1 MGNTPETQV
10 DATTVENG
18 KKAFQPRDITHEPST
33 FSLPDESWTSM
44 FETAC
49 AFEPEYYQRVMLNLI
64 RHPEIASTYLF
75 RAEIFYD
82 SFNDPEGKFVKHIKA
97 DYQPL
102 PCHVPGYQL
111 EQTIVRRMI
120 PRNPQRDNPLVQ
132 TCHVFQKRDDAG
144 SVRNLVVYI
153 PHAQSASEVP
163 FYHPTVAALAF
174 LHTWPSSHPTP
185 NPSPNASPTTLGQF
199 SIHYRLFPTHP
210 LDNRLT
216 RTALSL
222 LTLINKHSLGQKA
235 GYTKR
240 VHHDQVIP
248 QARFQDTY
256 TRLKTVY
263 AKNLIDGWVEQT
275 PPGKHVFEDLGI
287 AAFLLELWRDMYA
300 TPIANDA
307 SGAGKEKRE
316 SDEQHPAQSKDD
328 KEAASIKPPF
338 PGFVDIGCGNGVLVH
353 VLRSEGYPGWGFD
366 ARRRKTWDTFP
377 PAVRD
382 DLKEMVLV
390 PESFTRA
397 AGAATSAAAD
407 AATTP
412 LADLKLSDDNATA
425 GAPASFFHNGIF
437 PPGTFIISNHAD
449 ELTPWTPLLAF
460 LSCSPF
466 IAIPCCSHNF
476 AGAKFRAP
484 VQKSASDR
492 KEKEKAKEKREE
504 ERGGATGSL
513 AAGNKKGNGG
523 KNQQPSAY
531 ATLCDWVARLA
542 EDVGFVPEK
551 EMLRIPSTRNAGI
564 IGRRRRGERRG
575 DDEGETQLDD
585 RLEVVRKLLVK
596 EMGGNVDGAGGLEG
610 VGREWVERAGKL
622 VKGQG
627 GGH

>member
-1 MGNTPETQV
+1 MGNTAETQV

-18 KKAFQPRDITHEPST
+18 KKAFQPREITQEPST
-33 FSLPDESWTSM
+33 FSLPDEPWTSM
-44 FETAC
+44 FETPC

-82 SFNDPEGKFVKHIKA
+82 SFNDPEGKFIKHIKA
-97 DYQPL
+97 EYQPL
-102 PCHVPGYQL
+102 LCQVPGYVL

-120 PRNPQRDNPLVQ
+120 PRNPQRDDPLVQ
-132 TCHVFQKRDDAG
+132 TCHIFQKKEDDG
-144 SVRNLVVYI
+144 SVRNLVLYI

-174 LHTWPSSHPTP
+174 LHTWPSST
-185 NPSPNASPTTLGQF
+185 SPNASSTTLGQF

-256 TRLKTVY
+256 TRLKTAY
-263 AKNLIDGWVEQT
+263 AKDLIAGWVEQT

-300 TPIANDA
+300 APIVDDDA
-307 SGAGKEKRE
+307 GDTSSKNEEGARPHAKE
-316 SDEQHPAQSKDD
+316 SN
-328 KEAASIKPPF
+328 KPPF

-353 VLRSEGYPGWGFD
+353 VLRAEGYPGWGFD
-366 ARRRKTWDTFP
+366 ARRRKTWDTFG
-377 PAVRD
+377 PAVQAH
-382 DLKEMVLV
+382 LKEMVLV
-390 PESFTRA
+390 PEPFARA
-397 AGAATSAAAD
+397 TAATSTTTADDPSADPTTAANN
-407 AATTP
+407 
-412 LADLKLSDDNATA
+412 S
-425 GAPASFFHNGIF
+425 SFHNGIF

-460 LSCSPF
+460 LSRSPF

-484 VQKSASDR
+484 VQKPATAAAAEKKEKKEGE
-492 KEKEKAKEKREE
+492 KEKEKEE
-504 ERGGATGSL
+504 GKGENTGSL
-513 AAGNKKGNGG
+513 AAAQKQKSNG

-542 EDVGFVPEK
+542 ADVGFVPEK

-564 IGRRRRGERRG
+564 IGRKRRGEG
-575 DDEGETQLDD
+575 EGEGLGLDE
-585 RLEVVRKLLVK
+585 RLEVVRKLLVE
-596 EMGGNVDGAGGLEG
+596 EMAWQKSAAFIIHRIYL
-610 VGREWVERAGKL
+610 
-622 VKGQG
+622 
-627 GGH
+627 

>member
-1 MGNTPETQV
+1 MTETQV
-10 DATTVENG
+10 DATTIENG
-18 KKAFQPRDITHEPST
+18 KKAFQPRDITQEPAS
-33 FSLPDESWTSM
+33 FSLPDEIWTPM
-44 FETAC
+44 FETPC

-75 RAEIFYD
+75 SAEIFYD
-82 SFNDPEGKFVKHIKA
+82 SFNDPEGKFVKHIKT
-97 DYQPL
+97 DYQPR
-102 PCHVPGYQL
+102 PCHVPGYEL

-132 TCHVFQKRDDAG
+132 TCHIFQNKDDSG
-144 SVRNLVVYI
+144 STSNLVIYI
-153 PHAQSASEVP
+153 PHAESASDVP

-174 LHTWPSSHPTP
+174 LHTWPSPTP
-185 NPSPNASPTTLGQF
+185 DASPLGHF

-240 VHHDQVIP
+240 VHHDQLIP

-256 TRLKTVY
+256 TRLKTAY
-263 AKNLIDGWVEQT
+263 AKDLIAGWVEQT

-287 AAFLLELWRDMYA
+287 AAFLLELWKDMYA
-300 TPIANDA
+300 APVVGDGGELME
-307 SGAGKEKRE
+307 GAKGDEVEVGVGK
-316 SDEQHPAQSKDD
+316 D
-328 KEAASIKPPF
+328 KEEKAKPPF
-338 PGFVDIGCGNGVLVH
+338 PGFVDIGCGNGLLVY

-377 PAVRD
+377 PAVQQN
-382 DLKEMVLV
+382 LKEMVLV
-390 PESFTRA
+390 PEPFVRA
-397 AGAATSAAAD
+397 STTADLLLTNLKIDDNSGAA
-407 AATTP
+407 
-412 LADLKLSDDNATA
+412 N
-425 GAPASFFHNGIF
+425 APADDKFHNGIF
-437 PPGTFIISNHAD
+437 TPGTFIISNHAD
-449 ELTPWTPLLAF
+449 ELTPWTPLLAY
-460 LSCSPF
+460 LSRSPF

-484 VQKSASDR
+484 VQKAAANN
-492 KEKEKAKEKREE
+492 KKEE
-504 ERGGATGSL
+504 EGGKGGKTGSL
-513 AAGNKKGNGG
+513 GDNKKSGSG

-542 EDVGFVPEK
+542 ADVGFVPEK

-564 IGRRRRGERRG
+564 VGRRRRRGEEDG
-575 DDEGETQLDD
+575 EAEGEQGQEFDE
-585 RLEVVRKLLVK
+585 RLEVVRKLLVR
-596 EMGGNVDGAGGLEG
+596 EMGGNVDGVGGLEA

>member
-1 MGNTPETQV
+1 MSETQV
-10 DATTVENG
+10 DATMLENG
-18 KKAFQPRDITHEPST
+18 KKAFQPRDITQEPAS
-33 FSLPDESWTSM
+33 FSLPDEIWTPM
-44 FETAC
+44 FETPC

-97 DYQPL
+97 DYQPRL
-102 PCHVPGYQL
+102 CHVPGYEL

-132 TCHVFQKRDDAG
+132 TCHIFQKKDDSG
-144 SVRNLVVYI
+144 STSNLVIYI
-153 PHAQSASEVP
+153 PHAESASDVP
-163 FYHPTVAALAF
+163 FYHPTVASLAF
-174 LHTWPSSHPTP
+174 LHTWPSPTP
-185 NPSPNASPTTLGQF
+185 ENSSSPSPLGHF

-240 VHHDQVIP
+240 VHHDQLIP

-263 AKNLIDGWVEQT
+263 AKDLIAGWVEQT

-287 AAFLLELWRDMYA
+287 AAFLLELWKDMYA
-300 TPIANDA
+300 APVVGDGDA
-307 SGAGKEKRE
+307 GVNGEGVDAGDGKEKE
-316 SDEQHPAQSKDD
+316 DD
-328 KEAASIKPPF
+328 DKPPF
-338 PGFVDIGCGNGVLVH
+338 PGFVDIGCGNGLLVY

-377 PAVRD
+377 PTVQQN
-382 DLKEMVLV
+382 LKEMVLV
-390 PESFTRA
+390 PEPFVRA
-397 AGAATSAAAD
+397 STT
-407 AATTP
+407 TTP
-412 LADLKLSDDNATA
+412 TDDANAALLTNLKIDDHNSSGGAN
-425 GAPASFFHNGIF
+425 APADKFHNGIF
-437 PPGTFIISNHAD
+437 AAGTFIISNHAD
-449 ELTPWTPLLAF
+449 ELTPWTPLLAY
-460 LSCSPF
+460 LSRSPF

-484 VQKSASDR
+484 VQKAAANN
-492 KEKEKAKEKREE
+492 KKEEGEEKEGK
-504 ERGGATGSL
+504 GGKTGSL
-513 AAGNKKGNGG
+513 GDSKKSG

-531 ATLCDWVARLA
+531 ATLCDWVSRLA
-542 EDVGFVPEK
+542 ADVGFVPEK

-564 IGRRRRGERRG
+564 VGRRRRRKEEEEDGEAEG
-575 DDEGETQLDD
+575 QGQELDE
-585 RLEVVRKLLVK
+585 RLEVVRKLLVR
-596 EMGGNVDGAGGLEG
+596 EMGGNVDGVGGLEA

>member
-1 MGNTPETQV
+1 MGNTTETQV

-18 KKAFQPRDITHEPST
+18 KKAFQPREITQEPST
-33 FSLPDESWTSM
+33 FSLPDEPWTSM
-44 FETAC
+44 FETPC

-82 SFNDPEGKFVKHIKA
+82 SFNDPEGKFIKHIKA
-97 DYQPL
+97 EYQPL
-102 PCHVPGYQL
+102 PCQVPGYAL

-120 PRNPQRDNPLVQ
+120 PRNPQRDDPLVQ
-132 TCHVFQKRDDAG
+132 TCHIFQKKEDDG
-144 SVRNLVVYI
+144 SLRNLVLYI

-174 LHTWPSSHPTP
+174 LHTWPSSA
-185 NPSPNASPTTLGQF
+185 SPNASSTTLGQF

-256 TRLKTVY
+256 TRLKTAY
-263 AKNLIDGWVEQT
+263 AKDLIAGWVEQT

-300 TPIANDA
+300 TPIADDA
-307 SGAGKEKRE
+307 GGTSSKNEEEGARPHAKE
-316 SDEQHPAQSKDD
+316 SN
-328 KEAASIKPPF
+328 KPPF

-353 VLRSEGYPGWGFD
+353 VLRAEGYPGWGFD
-366 ARRRKTWDTFP
+366 ARRRKTWDTFA
-377 PAVRD
+377 PAVRAH
-382 DLKEMVLV
+382 LKEAVLV
-390 PESFTRA
+390 PEPFTRA
-397 AGAATSAAAD
+397 AAATSTTTTTTTTAD
-407 AATTP
+407 GLLTTHLELP
-412 LADLKLSDDNATA
+412 DDATA
-425 GAPASFFHNGIF
+425 NTSSFHNGIF
-437 PPGTFIISNHAD
+437 PPGTFIVSNHAD

-460 LSCSPF
+460 LSASPF

-484 VQKSASDR
+484 VQKPAASE
-492 KEKEKAKEKREE
+492 KKEKGEKEKAKEKEGREKE
-504 ERGGATGSL
+504 VGKGENTGSL
-513 AAGNKKGNGG
+513 KQKSNG

-542 EDVGFVPEK
+542 ADVGFVPEK

-564 IGRRRRGERRG
+564 IGRKRQGEEG
-575 DDEGETQLDD
+575 GEGLGLDE
-585 RLEVVRKLLVK
+585 RLEVVRKLLVR
-596 EMGGNVDGAGGLEG
+596 EMGGNVDGVGGLEA

-622 VKGQG
+622 VKGQA